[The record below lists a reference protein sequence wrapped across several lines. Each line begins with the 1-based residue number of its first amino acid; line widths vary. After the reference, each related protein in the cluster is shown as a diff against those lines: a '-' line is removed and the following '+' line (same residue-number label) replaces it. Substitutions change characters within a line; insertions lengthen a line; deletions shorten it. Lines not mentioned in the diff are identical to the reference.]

1 MRMYTYLANPACPLS
16 LSLTVHL
23 PITAPD
29 THTHTHTHTHS
40 TTKITF
46 LLALLYTLNETEVLH
61 VTRPELLF
69 ATALAAIFIRAA
81 GHLLNVDDMLSGPT
95 HLLWAVL
102 SALSSSP
109 LKRTTKEESRRKHDK
124 ED

>member
-1 MRMYTYLANPACPLS
+1 MYTYLANPACPLS
-16 LSLTVHL
+16 LSLLWYTFLSPL
-23 PITAPD
+23 P
-29 THTHTHTHTHS
+29 THTHTHS

-46 LLALLYTLNETEVLH
+46 LLALLYTLNETGVLH